1 MRNNP
6 TIKDRTVIQALAHA
20 EKKREE
26 LPMVVQVWPS
36 DWDLCVL
43 ADEVY
48 RLRQQLGEATKSRN
62 VYKIDHHIS
71 PEKGTSALRRAR

>member
-1 MRNNP
+1 MMKSKGNP
-6 TIKDRTVIQALAHA
+6 TIKDRTVKQALEHA

-26 LPMVVQVWPS
+26 LPYIIQVYGY

-48 RLRQQLGEATKSRN
+48 RLQGELKK
-62 VYKIDHHIS
+62 YKRI
-71 PEKGTSALRRAR
+71 KLK